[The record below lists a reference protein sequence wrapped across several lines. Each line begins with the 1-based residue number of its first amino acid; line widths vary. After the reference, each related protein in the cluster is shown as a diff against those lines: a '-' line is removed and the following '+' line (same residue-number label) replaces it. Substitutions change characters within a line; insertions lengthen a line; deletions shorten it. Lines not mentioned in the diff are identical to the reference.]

1 MKNKLNNTFSWRKI
15 ETKCVTLTC
24 TQYIG
29 YIVQV
34 SISKLKLYVIENNCM
49 NWISSEK
56 LIRFKNAN
64 SVVKIQ
70 KFSFSAK
77 QCFIYQTSMLVSRA
91 FKYVEH
97 LENFTIMI
105 SVWKIP
111 KFWKY
116 YNMNKEKER
125 KIIIVWIKN
134 CVNSELF
141 ERISF

>member
-77 QCFIYQTSMLVSRA
+77 QCFIYHVSESSNNLRRLNLLNIKKILQSW
-91 FKYVEH
+91 FLFEKF
-97 LENFTIMI
+97 LNFGNITTWI
-105 SVWKIP
+105 K
-111 KFWKY
+111 KK
-116 YNMNKEKER
+116 KEKLSLS
-125 KIIIVWIKN
+125 K
-134 CVNSELF
+134 
-141 ERISF
+141 